1 MSLLTNWKDKLTQF
15 AEVRLNLIKLT
26 VIERSSSVLGYL
38 VYTFVLLFLV
48 LAVFLFLGIGL
59 QEWFTHMLD
68 DNRIAGAFLT
78 MGFYILL
85 IAIVFVF
92 RKTIL
97 AGFAGLFI
105 GILTAQDK
113 DDDEEYGDRPHGKK
127 ITVED

>member
-1 MSLLTNWKDKLTQF
+1 MSIITTWKDKLTQF
-15 AEVRLNLIKLT
+15 VDVRVNLVKLT

-38 VYTFVLLFLV
+38 VYTFILLFLL

-59 QEWFTHMLD
+59 QEWFTAMLD
-68 DNRIAGAFLT
+68 NNRIAGAFLT

-85 IAIVFVF
+85 LVLAFVL

-97 AGFAGLFI
+97 AGFAGIFI

-113 DDDEEYGDRPHGKK
+113 DDEDYEDRPHGKK

>member
-1 MSLLTNWKDKLTQF
+1 MSFITNWKDRLTQF

-38 VYTFVLLFLV
+38 VYTFILLFLL

-59 QEWFTHMLD
+59 QEWFSELVD
-68 DNRIAGAFLT
+68 SRIGGAFMT

-85 IAIVFVF
+85 LVLAFVL
-92 RKTIL
+92 RKAIL
-97 AGFAGLFI
+97 AAFAGIFI

-113 DDDEEYGDRPHGKK
+113 DDEEEYEDRPHGKK